1 MDEAVARMVIL
12 LNIIFKAIDE
22 TGVTFCT
29 AKDGSWVFQDE
40 QTGHVRSLTPEAVME
55 LHKEYESK
63 TN

>member
-12 LNIIFKAIDE
+12 LNTIFKAIDD

-40 QTGHVRSLTPEAVME
+40 QTGHVRKLTPEAVMV